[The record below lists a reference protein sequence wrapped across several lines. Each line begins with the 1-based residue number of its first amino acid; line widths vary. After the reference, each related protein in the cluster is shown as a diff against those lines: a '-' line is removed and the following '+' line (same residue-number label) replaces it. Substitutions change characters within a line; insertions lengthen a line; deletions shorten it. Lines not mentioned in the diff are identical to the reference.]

1 MKILIIIISFLFI
14 ESCSV
19 ARYVAADPY
28 GERLYL
34 WENSSHIDFVR
45 YGTTNEK
52 RLNDFRSCKRDVVL
66 IHGNVINRS
75 DYLIECMVAIGY
87 TPQGKAKMHWDD
99 LKKYFG

>member
-34 WENSSHIDFVR
+34 WENSSHIDFVIGMEVKIEE
-45 YGTTNEK
+45 YMEK
-52 RLNDFRSCKRDVVL
+52 
-66 IHGNVINRS
+66 
-75 DYLIECMVAIGY
+75 IG
-87 TPQGKAKMHWDD
+87 
-99 LKKYFG
+99 